1 MTPNER
7 AMGEY
12 ASAALQ
18 APPFLDILKKL
29 KADALRDW
37 ANTDSAAQ
45 DKREELYRDIQAIG
59 RLENTMR
66 ALADAVLME
75 QRKADALRRRA
86 DRGLSKAQK

>member
-1 MTPNER
+1 MTPTER
-7 AMGEY
+7 AMAEF

-45 DKREELYRDIQAIG
+45 EKREELYRDIRAVA

-66 ALADAVLME
+66 ALADAATME
-75 QRKADALRRRA
+75 ARKADAARRRV
-86 DRGLSKAQK
+86 DKGLSRAQK